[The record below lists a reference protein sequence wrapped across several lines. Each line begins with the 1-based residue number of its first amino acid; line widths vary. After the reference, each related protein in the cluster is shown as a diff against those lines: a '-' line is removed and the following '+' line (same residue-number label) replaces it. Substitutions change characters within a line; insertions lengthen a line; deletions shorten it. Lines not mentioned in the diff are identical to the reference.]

1 MRTGVKVNRNRN
13 VRQVLRTNIRRVGTD
28 KYGLTNDR
36 SSLADNQATTNAIRC
51 ASDLTPFTTTM
62 ELSLALLEKNM
73 VICRFYFVG
82 LPCAVWKPLEL
93 CFSLWRAHKLN
104 LKIFGSEQALVSG
117 NQPRER
123 EDGAPSDIANNFS
136 TQWSTPAVSVPNSF
150 GYAYSRELK
159 AIAPY

>member
-13 VRQVLRTNIRRVGTD
+13 VRQVLRANIRRVGTD
-28 KYGLTNDR
+28 KYGLTDDR
-36 SSLADNQATTNAIRC
+36 SSLANNQTTTNAIRC

-82 LPCAVWKPLEL
+82 LPCAVWKPFEL
-93 CFSLWRAHKLN
+93 CFSLWRAYELN

-117 NQPRER
+117 NKPRER

-136 TQWSTPAVSVPNSF
+136 TQGSTPTVSVPNSLDVLVQ
-150 GYAYSRELK
+150 EN
-159 AIAPY
+159 